1 MLQKITNHI
10 RDHFPFLKGKKVL
23 VAISG
28 GLDSVVLA
36 HLITEL
42 NFDISLAHCNFQL
55 RGKESNLDEAFVLQI
70 SKEKTLPVFIK
81 KFDTEIFAKK
91 NKLSIQIAARQLRYK
106 WFEELISEHHFDY
119 VLTAHHADDNL
130 ETFLINLTRGSGL
143 DGFTGIPAI
152 NRNIIRPLLTSS
164 RDEILTFAKEKN
176 IEWREDESNSS
187 IKYVRNKIRHQVIP
201 VLKEINPSLL
211 ETFSKTSKNLQES
224 NQIIEDRVAD
234 IKSEVV
240 SKENNITKFDIEKL
254 KRLSNPKAYLY
265 QILKVYNFTEWNDVY
280 NLLSAQSG
288 KQIFS
293 ETHRLLKDRG
303 FLLLSKNTPKSND
316 KKFLIKQY
324 QTEVQEPIHIRI
336 EKVNEIS
343 TVNNQIIYVDADLLK
358 FPLTLRKWKNGDYFY
373 PKGMEGKKKI
383 SNYFKDKKLSLLE
396 KENIW
401 LLCSSENDIVWIVNE
416 RNDRRFIAT
425 KSTNTILK
433 ISI

>member
-1 MLQKITNHI
+1 MFQKITNHI
-10 RDHFPFLKGKKVL
+10 RDHFPFLEGKKVL

-55 RGKESNLDEAFVLQI
+55 RGKESDLDEAFVLQI
-70 SKEKTLPVFIK
+70 AQEKTLPVFIK

-91 NKLSIQIAARQLRYK
+91 SKLSIQIAARQLRYD
-106 WFEELISEHHFDY
+106 WFEELINEHHFDY

-152 NRNIIRPLLTSS
+152 NRNIIRPLLIFS

-201 VLKEINPSLL
+201 VLKEMNPSLL

-224 NQIIEDRVAD
+224 SQIIEDRVAE
-234 IKSEVV
+234 ITSEIVV
-240 SKENNITKFDIEKL
+240 QENNITKLDIEKL
-254 KRLSNPKAYLY
+254 KSLNTPKAYLY
-265 QILKVYNFTEWNDVY
+265 QILKTYNFTEWNDVY
-280 NLLSAQSG
+280 HLLSAQSG

-303 FLLLSKNTPKSND
+303 FLLLSKNTTKSTD
-316 KKFLIKQY
+316 KKFLIEHH
-324 QTEVQEPIHIRI
+324 QTEIQEPIHLRI
-336 EKVNEIS
+336 EKVNEVS

-373 PKGMEGKKKI
+373 PKGMKGKKKI

-416 RNDRRFIAT
+416 RNDRRFLAT
-425 KSTNTILK
+425 KATNTILK

>member
-1 MLQKITNHI
+1 MQ
-10 RDHFPFLKGKKVL
+10 
-23 VAISG
+23 
-28 GLDSVVLA
+28 
-36 HLITEL
+36 
-42 NFDISLAHCNFQL
+42 
-55 RGKESNLDEAFVLQI
+55 
-70 SKEKTLPVFIK
+70 
-81 KFDTEIFAKK
+81 KK

-224 NQIIEDRVAD
+224 NQIIEDR
-234 IKSEVV
+234 ISEIISEVV
-240 SKENNITKFDIEKL
+240 SKENDITKFDIEKL
-254 KRLSNPKAYLY
+254 KSLSNPKAYLY
-265 QILKVYNFTEWNDVY
+265 QILKTYNFTEWNDIS

-303 FLLLSKNTPKSND
+303 FLLLSK
-316 KKFLIKQY
+316 KKPTRTGKMFLIKQH

-373 PKGMEGKKKI
+373 PKGMKGKKKI

-416 RNDRRFIAT
+416 RNDRRFLAT
-425 KSTNTILK
+425 KSTKTILK